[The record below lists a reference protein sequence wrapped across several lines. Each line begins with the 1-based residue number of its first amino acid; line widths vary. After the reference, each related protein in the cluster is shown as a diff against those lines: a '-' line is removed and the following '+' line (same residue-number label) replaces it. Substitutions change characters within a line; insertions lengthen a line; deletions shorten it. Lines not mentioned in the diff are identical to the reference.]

1 MTQALSWRERLGERL
16 ADYPL
21 LRTLLFNPWF
31 ALAFG
36 LVSALAL
43 TAVISLPK
51 FWVSTPPGFQPVI
64 RVNLLDRVQ
73 ARSLRAA
80 AERHAAAGRHREA
93 AQAWQGAV
101 MNDPG
106 NLHLHRAMFR
116 HLAEAPLLPL
126 AQVSRS
132 FYRVNWMLQ
141 LSGTNRADLELAAQ
155 ALDHYGLAE
164 DVFSLLE
171 PTAAELSPSL
181 EPAYLK
187 ALFQVG
193 RYEEFGRRWDQRS
206 PEAARSEDW
215 HLNLCRAA
223 YLAGW
228 GPVEEAPS
236 QRARLRAALDD
247 PDPGLA
253 TYACRLEMTVA
264 ARLLDPES
272 YRAALQRLE
281 LRGEDRATDHAR
293 YWRLLKA
300 VGRPD
305 EARALVRSFNRP
317 PDTAFDVVQM
327 ADALNELDLKDDL
340 LAFLQRHV
348 LEFGYSPNV
357 WSVAV
362 WSSYVDTLAAGA
374 HWEQLREAAR
384 QMRMVRGSL
393 AVLGGLSHF
402 LEGWVLQEQGAA
414 EAARDEFLEAI
425 RQGFPIGSVG
435 LRVARR
441 LIELGHPDLALQT
454 LLPLEA
460 RLGNDL
466 AYWRAVFQACYLQR
480 QDETL
485 LLRAAM
491 RAHELAPDSLEWK
504 NNYAAALLINQR
516 RPELAAALTLDL
528 LIADG
533 ARRHPGNL
541 INHAVALSLNQRF
554 EEATALLAELDPDL
568 LTPMQREAYELAWLQ
583 IHHAQARWTDV
594 RRTLDQLRSV
604 KLFPAQQRWLETIR
618 RDLHAAEAQ
627 TPARVGVR

>member
-1 MTQALSWRERLGERL
+1 MTQAPSWRERLGERL

-31 ALAFG
+31 ALAFS
-36 LVSALAL
+36 LVSLLAL

-51 FWVSTPPGFQPVI
+51 FWVSTPPGIQPVM
-64 RVNLLDRVQ
+64 RVSLLDRVQ

-106 NLHLHRAMFR
+106 NLELHRAMFR
-116 HLAEAPLLPL
+116 HLAGAPLLPL
-126 AQVSRS
+126 TQVSRG

-141 LSGTNRADLELAAQ
+141 LSGTNRADLELAAR

-171 PTAAELSPSL
+171 PTAGELSPSL

-193 RYEEFGRRWDQRS
+193 RYEEFGRRWDQR
-206 PEAARSEDW
+206 AAGAAPSEDPP
-215 HLNLCRAA
+215 LTLCRAA

-228 GPVEEAPS
+228 GPAEEAPA
-236 QRARLRAALDD
+236 QRARLRAALED
-247 PDPGLA
+247 PELGS
-253 TYACRLEMTVA
+253 YACRLEMTVA
-264 ARLLDPES
+264 ARLLDPEG
-272 YRAALQRLE
+272 YRAAMQRLE

-300 VGRPD
+300 AGRVG

-317 PDTAFDVVQM
+317 PDTAFDVVQV
-327 ADALNELDLKDDL
+327 ADALNELDLKEDL

-362 WSSYVDTLAAGA
+362 WSSYVDALVAGA

-384 QMRMVRGSL
+384 QMRLLAGNQ
-393 AVLGGLSHF
+393 AVLGGFSHF
-402 LEGWVLQEQGAA
+402 LEGWVLHEQGAG
-414 EAARDEFLEAI
+414 EAARTEFLEAI
-425 RQGFPIGSVG
+425 RLGFPIGRVG
-435 LRVARR
+435 LGVALR
-441 LIELGHPDLALQT
+441 LLQLGYPDLALQT
-454 LLPLEA
+454 LLPLES
-460 RLGNDL
+460 RFDNDL
-466 AYWRAVFQACYLQR
+466 TYWRAVFHACYLQR

-491 RAHELAPDSLEWK
+491 RAHEVAPDSPEWR

-516 RPELAAALTLDL
+516 RPEQAVALTLAQL
-528 LIADG
+528 LAEG
-533 ARRHPGNL
+533 TRRQPGTV
-541 INHAVALSLNQRF
+541 INHAVALSLNRRF
-554 EEATALLAELDPDL
+554 DEAADLLREVDPDL
-568 LTPMQREAYELAWLQ
+568 LTPMQREAHDLAWLQ
-583 IHHAQARWTDV
+583 IHHAQGRWAEV
-594 RRTLDQLRSV
+594 RRGLDRLREAR
-604 KLFPAQQRWLETIR
+604 LFPGQQRWLEGIR
-618 RDLHAAEAQ
+618 RDLLEAEDRA
-627 TPARVGVR
+627 TVRAGPR